1 LNEGNDTL
9 EPALAQGES
18 VNWGKCVV
26 NVEDVSG
33 DAVFEDDNSLSK
45 GDLLGKGWVRIKK
58 GWVRLQFRS
67 GAVATLQAPAS
78 FGIDSAMRSYLEYGK
93 VNVYAPESAR
103 DFVVATKSMEVV
115 DLGTRFELG
124 VDAASGESVVEVTEG
139 LVDLHLGSRGTQRE
153 IRPLEAGFS
162 ARFNASGGLVE
173 ITESGPSLN
182 KVSDA
187 EARLLAHWTFD
198 AVDSSGRI
206 PNSAN
211 DDLGGRLRGY
221 PQPNQVPGV
230 SQSALN
236 FEKET
241 VVDLSEHVGL
251 LNQLESYTFS
261 GWVRNPSEVLS
272 IMFSLSA
279 ETEHSRIQLYLS
291 PNNVNYGWQNG
302 SSYDAISGGVDGWE
316 PDRWYHVA
324 AVWQN
329 GVIRLYRDAEL
340 IVSGSLGRRIG
351 TPISAPSMVEN
362 PKYASLGRLHDGRQ
376 GEITAPQWFAGQM
389 DDVQLYTGAL
399 SHSAIKFLYCHPGQT
414 LAQAVE

>member
-1 LNEGNDTL
+1 MDIQEKKNHSFHERVLRYQEKSISPEELQKLNQELRESSERRAEFAETCEISRLILEASGAKILPKVSRNFSPLRLLPISSGLFVRSGIAAILVLSLGLGVLFLNEGNDTL
-9 EPALAQGES
+9 EPALVQGEG

-45 GDLLGKGWVRIKK
+45 GDLLAKGWVRIKK

-182 KVSDA
+182 KASDA

-206 PNSAN
+206 PTQRTMVWAAGCE
-211 DDLGGRLRGY
+211 DTL
-221 PQPNQVPGV
+221 
-230 SQSALN
+230 SQTKCQ
-236 FEKET
+236 E
-241 VVDLSEHVGL
+241 
-251 LNQLESYTFS
+251 
-261 GWVRNPSEVLS
+261 
-272 IMFSLSA
+272 
-279 ETEHSRIQLYLS
+279 
-291 PNNVNYGWQNG
+291 
-302 SSYDAISGGVDGWE
+302 
-316 PDRWYHVA
+316 
-324 AVWQN
+324 
-329 GVIRLYRDAEL
+329 
-340 IVSGSLGRRIG
+340 
-351 TPISAPSMVEN
+351 
-362 PKYASLGRLHDGRQ
+362 
-376 GEITAPQWFAGQM
+376 
-389 DDVQLYTGAL
+389 
-399 SHSAIKFLYCHPGQT
+399 
-414 LAQAVE
+414 